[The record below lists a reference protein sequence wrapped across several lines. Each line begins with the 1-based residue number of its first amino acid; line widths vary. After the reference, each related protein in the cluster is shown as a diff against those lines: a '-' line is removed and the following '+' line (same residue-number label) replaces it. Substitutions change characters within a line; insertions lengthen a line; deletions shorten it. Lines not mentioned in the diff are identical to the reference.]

1 MSAWK
6 DVEASEPEF
15 AGLVRR
21 VFDGRRHKTLAT
33 LRRDGSPRISGIEL
47 EFSNGEVFM
56 GMMPGSL
63 KSADLRRDPRLTV
76 HAASDDPP
84 EEDPSRWPGDAKM
97 SGRAIEVE
105 EPDRAE
111 GAGSRLRIDI
121 GEVVLTRVGDPAD
134 HLLIESWHPGRGLER
149 RKRT

>member
-1 MSAWK
+1 GQRGQLAGAGGGRLPRGGALEQAPLPRGSLAGPHPHRADPRRLGEAGRMSAWK

-47 EFSNGEVFM
+47 EFAHGEVFM

-76 HAASDDPP
+76 H
-84 EEDPSRWPGDAKM
+84 
-97 SGRAIEVE
+97 
-105 EPDRAE
+105 
-111 GAGSRLRIDI
+111 
-121 GEVVLTRVGDPAD
+121 
-134 HLLIESWHPGRGLER
+134 
-149 RKRT
+149 